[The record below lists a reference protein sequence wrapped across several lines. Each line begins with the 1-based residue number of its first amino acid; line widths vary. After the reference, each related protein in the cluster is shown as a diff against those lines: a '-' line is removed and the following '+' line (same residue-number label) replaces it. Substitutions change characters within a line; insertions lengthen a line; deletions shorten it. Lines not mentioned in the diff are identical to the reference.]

1 MMSLTDIQQAFV
13 RRYMNGNDCVNGVRI
28 REIDG
33 ENVILVEVT
42 DRERVELPNKF
53 FDLRVEVRQGDRA
66 VLAYR

>member
-13 RRYMNGNDCVNGVRI
+13 RRYMNGNECVNAVRI
-28 REIDG
+28 HEIDG

-42 DRERVELPNKF
+42 DRASVDLPTEF
-53 FDLRVEVRQGDRA
+53 FDLRVEIREGNRA

>member
-33 ENVILVEVT
+33 ENVILVDVT
-42 DRERVELPNKF
+42 DRESVQLPSEF
-53 FDLRVEVRQGDRA
+53 FDLRVEVREGDRA

>member
-42 DRERVELPNKF
+42 DRERVELPNEF

>member
-33 ENVILVEVT
+33 ENVIVVEVM
-42 DRERVELPNKF
+42 DRELVELPDEF

>member
-42 DRERVELPNKF
+42 DRERVELPSDF
-53 FDLRVEVRQGDRA
+53 FDLRVEVREGDRA

>member
-42 DRERVELPNKF
+42 DRERVELPDKF

>member
-1 MMSLTDIQQAFV
+1 MSLTDIQQAFV
-13 RRYMNGNDCVNGVRI
+13 RRYMNGNECVLGVRI

-42 DRERVELPNKF
+42 DRERVELPSDF
-53 FDLRVEVRQGDRA
+53 LDLRVDVREGDRA

>member
-13 RRYMNGNDCVNGVRI
+13 RRYMNGNECVNGVRI
-28 REIDG
+28 REING

-42 DRERVELPNKF
+42 DRACVNLPREF
-53 FDLRVEVRQGDRA
+53 FDLRVEIREGDRA

>member
-13 RRYMNGNDCVNGVRI
+13 RRYMNGNECVNGVRI

-33 ENVILVEVT
+33 ENVILVEIA
-42 DRERVELPNKF
+42 DRASVDLPSEF
-53 FDLRVEVRQGDRA
+53 FDLRVEMREGDRA